1 MVTGRGSGQSGAMS
15 RPDGEL
21 LAASPSG
28 APLKPR
34 RRRTSWA
41 GRVAAVVLVLVSPA
55 TAWWM
60 TGPVANNEVG
70 PAAVSNPDD
79 YDYMVRGP
87 EISPWVENVVGG
99 TALVLVVLAVLGLAA
114 EARRGRWDG
123 RWWMPAG
130 AAVAAGVIVGL
141 TARVVTAPVIGANI
155 GGGMMILFGLPLA
168 FGLLVGSAVWSVRI
182 LVTTSAAL

>member
-1 MVTGRGSGQSGAMS
+1 MVTGRGSGQSGAMP
-15 RPDGEL
+15 RPDGETA
-21 LAASPSG
+21 AASPSG
-28 APLKPR
+28 APRKPV

-123 RWWMPAG
+123 RWWRGLAAADRQRDAASVGAG
-130 AAVAAGVIVGL
+130 GV
-141 TARVVTAPVIGANI
+141 RAPG
-155 GGGMMILFGLPLA
+155 GLPRLQR
-168 FGLLVGSAVWSVRI
+168 GWDG
-182 LVTTSAAL
+182 